1 MIVRI
6 IYSNLL
12 FSAMFFFSFLA
23 IFGLNYSGLESSSS
37 LLIYSVFSSI
47 LAYGLI
53 LIGIFRDK
61 GKILLKD
68 LVFYLIPIPI
78 ILSYLWTGN
87 FSGLA
92 YKTIGLFLLSV
103 VPGIYL
109 AIEISKKDGLK
120 NYENIFLALAVVI
133 TLGILRTIPEVL
145 NSPVYEVITLYA
157 GGHYQNM
164 SYFSSLAF
172 IITLTYFSFYSPKKS
187 ILFALF
193 LLTMML
199 IQIGG
204 VLASGGR
211 GGLVVIF
218 VTIVSI
224 LFLRLKF
231 IKTMLLFVGLVF
243 IVPLILNSLPLEY
256 LIDNQLVIDRLERLV
271 SYISSDGLDF
281 SQSSFRDVFYIQSL
295 EYISQKPIFGH
306 GFFSIIDNSPEP
318 FFERPGD
325 FYSHNFFLDILLHG
339 GILFLLFWIA
349 ILSVFFYKIFL
360 ILKYEKDQ
368 FMILVPVI
376 YSFTQLMFSGSYLQ
390 ETMFWFSVVFVLSY
404 NFQRESSK

>member
-12 FSAMFFFSFLA
+12 FSSMFFFSFLA
-23 IFGLNYSGLESSSS
+23 MLGLSYSGLESSSA
-37 LLIYSVFSSI
+37 LVIYSVFSSF
-47 LAYGLI
+47 LAYTLI
-53 LIGIFRDK
+53 LVGLFRDK
-61 GKILLKD
+61 GKILLSN

-92 YKTIGLFLLSV
+92 FKTIGLFLLSV
-103 VPGIYL
+103 IPAIYL
-109 AIEISKKDGLK
+109 AVEISKKDGLK
-120 NYENIFLALAVVI
+120 NYENIFLGLAVII

-145 NSPVYEVITLYA
+145 NSPVYEVITLFA

-164 SYFSSLAF
+164 SYFSSAAF

-187 ILFALF
+187 IVFALL
-193 LLTMML
+193 LLTMMA

-204 VLASGGR
+204 VMASGGR

-218 VTIVSI
+218 VTIVSV

-231 IKTMLLFVGLVF
+231 IKTMLLFFGLLF
-243 IVPLILNSLPLEY
+243 IVPLILDLLPLEY
-256 LIDNQLVIDRLERLV
+256 FIDNQLVIDRLERLV

-281 SQSSFRDVFYIQSL
+281 SQSSHRDVFYIQSL
-295 EYISQKPIFGH
+295 EYFSQKPIFGH

-325 FYSHNFFLDILLHG
+325 FYSHNFFLDIMLHG
-339 GILFLLFWIA
+339 GILFLFFWII
-349 ILSVFFYKIFL
+349 ILTVFFYKLYL
-360 ILKYEKDQ
+360 ILSHEEGQ

-390 ETMFWFSVVFVLSY
+390 ETLFWFSVVFVLSY
-404 NFQRESSK
+404 KLSTRY